1 MDVIIDGAY
10 GEGGGQI
17 LRTALALSAL
27 LGRPARI
34 ENVRAGR
41 KNPGLQ
47 AQHLVALQALAEI
60 TRAEVEGARV
70 GVRTVRLAPGPVR
83 PGSYRFAVGT
93 AGAVTLVLQ
102 AVLLPLAWAGAVSG
116 LTISGGTH
124 APWSPPVPYLQEVL
138 LPTLAAVGVHASVEL
153 LRFGFY
159 PRGGGDVRA
168 VVRPVSGA
176 LRPLRCLSRGTLRA
190 VSGEALVVRLPRSI
204 GERLQARAEMR
215 LRELRVPVAIEVVE
229 GDGPGPG
236 AHLFLLA
243 ESEGS
248 RAGFAALGERGKPAE
263 RVADEACAALGD
275 YLEGDGALD
284 PHLANQVLPALAL
297 AEGESAFTTTRL
309 TPHLLTNAWAI
320 RQFLPEA
327 VIGIE
332 GAAGGPGRVSVQ
344 GIGLGRA

>member
-1 MDVIIDGAY
+1 MDIVIDGAY

-27 LGRPARI
+27 LGRPARL
-34 ENVRAGR
+34 ENIRAGR

-47 AQHLVALQALAEI
+47 AQHLVGLQALAEI

-70 GVRTVRLAPGPVR
+70 GTTTVRIVPGPVR

-102 AVLLPLAWAGAVSG
+102 TLLLPLAWAGAVSG
-116 LTISGGTH
+116 LTITGGTH
-124 APWSPPVPYLQEVL
+124 VPWSPPVPYLQEVL
-138 LPTLAAVGVHASVEL
+138 LPTLAALGVHASVEV
-153 LRFGFY
+153 LRCGFY
-159 PRGGGDVRA
+159 PKGGGEVRA
-168 VVRPVSGA
+168 VVRPARGA
-176 LRPLRCLSRGTLRA
+176 LLPLTRLRRGTLRA
-190 VSGEALVVRLPRSI
+190 VRGEALVVRLPRTI
-204 GERLQARAEMR
+204 AERLQARAEMR
-215 LRELRVPVAIEVVE
+215 LRDLRVPVAVDVVE

-243 ESEGS
+243 ESEES
-248 RAGFAALGERGKPAE
+248 RAGFAGLGQRGKPAE
-263 RVADEACAALGD
+263 RVADEACAALGE

-284 PHLANQVLPALAL
+284 PHLADQVLPALAL

-320 RQFLPEA
+320 RQFLPEV
-327 VIGIE
+327 VISIE

-344 GIGLGRA
+344 GIGFRRA